1 MHRQRRFQ
9 FSNTKTGDALRE
21 IIGSIE
27 REGFICQPRAD
38 IWGRGCLGYNAAALI
53 NLGSLL
59 SMVILSIGLI
69 VFVAYFFRALFER
82 TGIPDVLFLLG
93 AGILVGPVLGMT
105 SPADFGK
112 AGPVLSTMALIVILL
127 ESGTDLDLQALR
139 GALRPTL
146 TLSLLSFGT
155 TSLVIAYVGWAML
168 GLSLLPAAMLGV
180 ICGCT
185 AASVVIPL
193 VQMVDMGEKARTILI
208 LESAIADVLSIV
220 GILALLDFAT
230 SGGIS
235 AGRVAGSTV
244 ASMLMATVIGILGG
258 LGWLL
263 VLKIVRRITSSM
275 FATVAYCLLIY
286 GIAEQLGFSGALAA
300 LSFGLALSNH
310 RAFGLDRLAHVGE
323 IGKLKAAELN
333 FFAEIVF
340 VLKTFFFVYLG
351 ISMQFT
357 APRMVW
363 LAVLMVVTV
372 CLARHLVVMLT
383 MDRDIS
389 RRDAAVSAIMMPKG
403 LVSAV
408 LATIPLQQGVVG
420 GEIIRDATYMIVL
433 VSIVLTAALL
443 PLYDRPP
450 LAYFYGRAM
459 ARFAGTGGE
468 EPRNRGP

>member
-1 MHRQRRFQ
+1 
-9 FSNTKTGDALRE
+9 
-21 IIGSIE
+21 
-27 REGFICQPRAD
+27 
-38 IWGRGCLGYNAAALI
+38 
-53 NLGSLL
+53 
-59 SMVILSIGLI
+59 MVILSIGLI
-69 VFVAYFFRALFER
+69 VFFAYFFRTLFER
-82 TGIPDVLFLLG
+82 TGVPDVLMLLV
-93 AGILVGPVLGMT
+93 AGIIVGPVLGMT

-112 AGPVLSTMALIVILL
+112 VGQVLSTMALIVILL

-146 TLSLLSFGT
+146 TLTLLSFGGT
-155 TSLVIAYVGWAML
+155 GVVVAYVGWALL
-168 GLSLLPAAMLGV
+168 GLSPLPAAMLGV

-193 VQMVDMGEKARTILI
+193 VQMLDMGDKARTVLI
-208 LESAIADVLSIV
+208 LEAAIGDALSIV
-220 GILALLDFAT
+220 GILALVEFAT
-230 SGGIS
+230 SGDIS
-235 AGRVAGSTV
+235 PGRVAGATI
-244 ASMLMATVIGILGG
+244 ASMLMATVIGVIGG

-263 VLKIVRRITSSM
+263 VLKLVRRLTSSM
-275 FATVAYCLLIY
+275 FATVAYCFVIY
-286 GIAEQLGFSGALAA
+286 GVAEQLGFSGALAA
-300 LSFGLALSNH
+300 LTFGLALTNH
-310 RAFGLDRLAHVGE
+310 RAFGLDRLAHVRE
-323 IGKLKAAELN
+323 VGKLKAAEFS

-372 CLARHLVVMLT
+372 CLARHLVVMLA

-408 LATIPLQQGVVG
+408 LATIPLQQGVAG

-433 VSIVLTAALL
+433 VSIVLTSVLL
-443 PLYDRPP
+443 PLCDRPP
-450 LAYFYGRAM
+450 LAYFYRRAM
-459 ARFAGTGGE
+459 ARFAPDGAGKPGSGA
-468 EPRNRGP
+468 P